1 MMHTYLILY
10 LRLEKVMER
19 FDEEYR
25 DTEAWDCRTRALIG
39 DEGSKRLKGG
49 KVVVFGLGG
58 VGSFATEAL
67 ARAGLGSL
75 VLVDFDVINLSNL
88 NRQLIALT
96 DTVGRLK
103 TDVMR
108 ERISKINPN
117 CDVQVFPQF
126 VSSENLDNFLNTN
139 IDYVI
144 DAIDSVRSKVDL
156 ISNCTDRKIPI
167 VSCMGMGN
175 KLDPSKIKIE
185 DISKTHTCPLAR
197 AVRTGLKKKGIFR
210 GVETVFSTEPP
221 VKSNVGVPSSISFVP
236 STAGLMMASVAV
248 NDMLRR

>member
-1 MMHTYLILY
+1 
-10 LRLEKVMER
+10 MEQ
-19 FDEEYR
+19 FGEEYR
-25 DTEAWDCRTRALIG
+25 DAELWDCRTRALIG
-39 DEGSKRLKGG
+39 DEGSRRLQDS

-67 ARAGLGSL
+67 ARAGLGTL
-75 VLVDFDVINLSNL
+75 VLVDFDVVNLSNL

-96 DTVGRLK
+96 DTIGRLK

-117 CDVQVFPQF
+117 CNVQVFPQF
-126 VSSENLDNFLNTN
+126 VSCENLDDFLNAN
-139 IDYVI
+139 PDYVI

-156 ISNCTDRKIPI
+156 ISNCTDKKIPI

-210 GVETVFSTEPP
+210 GVETVFSTESP
-221 VKSNVGVPSSISFVP
+221 VKSDVGAPSSISFVP

-248 NDMLRR
+248 NDLLRR